1 MPEQSGALEFAAL
14 GGDDR
19 QAYAVRTLRKLG
31 YPVRTWGVPG
41 ERDVPLREAL
51 LANAVLLPLPATA
64 DGVCISAPAACV
76 ERLRFST
83 VLNVLAQ
90 TGGVL
95 LGGRLPQDWRSA
107 AEARG
112 VLAVDYAA
120 DERFQTA
127 NAVPTAEGA
136 LLLAL
141 EALPCTLNGTTV
153 VVTGYGRIGARL
165 AALLRGMG
173 AKTLVLA
180 RRADALFSAKAQGH
194 ATVRL
199 RENEPILLPADCRAV
214 FNTIP
219 YPIFDEPSVAAFPRA
234 CRYIE
239 LASLPGGIDL
249 RAAGAHGISVIH
261 GGGLPGRYFPES
273 AGQIVAET
281 VLRRLL
287 EEQKQEGTP

>member
-19 QAYAVRTLRKLG
+19 QAYAVRTLRKLR
-31 YPVRTWGVPG
+31 YLVRTWGVPG